1 MSLMRTVNIATLK
14 AQLSAH
20 IQHVREGEEILV
32 CERNKPV
39 ARIIPCHEENH
50 SADEMELIAR
60 GLLAPPLKRRSSRS
74 WPKPPGNVSDEIA
87 TQIWQ
92 EERNGR

>member
-1 MSLMRTVNIATLK
+1 MPYMRTVNIATLK

-39 ARIIPCHEENH
+39 ARIIPCREEDH
-50 SADEMELIAR
+50 SAQEMDLIAR
-60 GLLAPPLKRRSSRS
+60 GLLAPPLEKRRSNS
-74 WPKPPGNVSDEIA
+74 WPKPPGHISDEIA
-87 TQIWQ
+87 DRIWQ